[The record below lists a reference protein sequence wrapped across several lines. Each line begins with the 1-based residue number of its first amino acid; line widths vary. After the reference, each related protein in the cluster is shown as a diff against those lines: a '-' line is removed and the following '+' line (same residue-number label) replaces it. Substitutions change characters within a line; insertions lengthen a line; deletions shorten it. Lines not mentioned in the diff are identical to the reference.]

1 MLLRSLM
8 FMTWRRDLGTDSTAR
23 SLLANAVLA
32 SSRVGHVEPYS
43 MHRARSDSR
52 RYYILVPERPRDDD
66 RREYDETDRVD
77 PGIIRGLV
85 LALRGN
91 VDIFSRVNTIGINR
105 PVVRLRRITM
115 ERR

>member
-8 FMTWRRDLGTDSTAR
+8 FMMWRRDLGTDSMAR
-23 SLLANAVLA
+23 SLTANALAA

-52 RYYILVPERPRDDD
+52 RYSRFERHF
-66 RREYDETDRVD
+66 REEPSYRVQCAVH

-85 LALRGN
+85 LPRGN
-91 VDIFSRVNTIGINR
+91 FPGIIAAVKVARVHHVTVSR
-105 PVVRLRRITM
+105 
-115 ERR
+115 